1 MLPAKNLTSEVSKM
15 PGPKAVAVTL
25 TDKEKEGL
33 EQLARRHN
41 VGQQTAKRAR
51 VVLAVG
57 EGKSNSQITR
67 ELNVSRDMVRLW
79 RQRWLDLQPI
89 ALEDLSIEER
99 LEDLPRPGAPS
110 RITPDQ
116 VCRIQQMAC
125 EKPEKSDRPI
135 THWTSR
141 EIADE
146 VMKQGIV
153 DQISPRH
160 AARIL
165 KKGS

>member
-1 MLPAKNLTSEVSKM
+1 M

-25 TDKEKEGL
+25 TEKEKEGL
-33 EQLARRHN
+33 EQLIRRHN
-41 VGQQTAKRAR
+41 VGQQIAKRAR
-51 VVLAVG
+51 IVLAVG
-57 EGKSNSQITR
+57 EGKSNSQIVR
-67 ELNVSRDMVRLW
+67 ELNVSRDMVRHW
-79 RQRWLDLQPI
+79 RQRWVDLQPI
-89 ALEDLSIEER
+89 ALVDVSVEER

-110 RITPDQ
+110 RITLDQ

-125 EKPEKSDRPI
+125 EEPEESDRPI

-146 VMKQGIV
+146 VMKRGIV
-153 DQISPRH
+153 DRISPRH
-160 AARIL
+160 AARLL